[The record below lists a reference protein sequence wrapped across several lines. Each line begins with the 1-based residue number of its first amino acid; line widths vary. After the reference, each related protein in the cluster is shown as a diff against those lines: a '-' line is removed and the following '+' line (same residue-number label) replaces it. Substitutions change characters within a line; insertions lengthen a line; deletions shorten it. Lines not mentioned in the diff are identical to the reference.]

1 MSLEDGDIIMSGTPK
16 GVNTYKVNDK
26 FTGKIYDKD
35 KLLIESTWQVVSW
48 WNKSYWMITRQNI
61 KLLSNLSFLIDWF
74 KALISI

>member
-35 KLLIESTWQVVSW
+35 KLLIESAWQAVS
-48 WNKSYWMITRQNI
+48 
-61 KLLSNLSFLIDWF
+61 
-74 KALISI
+74 